1 MKGSNSIT
9 AAIFSAFLKCP
20 TKAHLLAI
28 GESAPSTYFA
38 DIEARISSAYK
49 TMARRRLH
57 DETEFAGPL
66 DFGQLWCNSNCAT
79 VTGDVDCETAVYDFT
94 RPQRVPVRQRS
105 RETSPSEA
113 FVFCSSP
120 GTSQVFPISFSH
132 VSVHSR
138 YRGRLGHCRIPER

>member
-9 AAIFSAFLKCP
+9 AAIFSAFVKCS

-38 DIEARISSAYK
+38 DTEARISSAYK
-49 TMARRRLH
+49 TMARRRLR

-94 RPQRVPVRQRS
+94 RPQRVRNANDPRRRRRS
-105 RETSPSEA
+105 STIGMTFLEFSGQNVTA
-113 FVFCSSP
+113 SS
-120 GTSQVFPISFSH
+120 TNH
-132 VSVHSR
+132 
-138 YRGRLGHCRIPER
+138 L